1 MATRHQIYLISDST
15 GETID
20 RIFMALKAQFVNF
33 EYEVHQFS
41 FTRTENQINKI
52 LQKAKKNTDSIILY
66 TIVDSKLA
74 KFLAQESKKNKIPC
88 FGLLGDLIL
97 NFSKLINQK
106 ASHIPS
112 GQHVLDEEYYERVEA
127 IQFTM
132 NHDDGNMTRD
142 VSKSDIVLLGVS
154 RTSKTPT
161 SIYLANRGYK
171 TSNIPLIDDGSI
183 PDYLIKNPASICVV
197 GLTTEPKRLHDLR
210 RNRMTSIKEEESTEY
225 TNLEKIIKEVEKAKK
240 TFKKFNWPIIDVTR
254 KSVEETAASVIKIYE
269 IKKKNE

>member
-1 MATRHQIYLISDST
+1 MTAKHHIYLISDST

-20 RIFMALKAQFVNF
+20 RIFIALKAQFKNF
-33 EYEVHQFS
+33 KYEVHQFS

-52 LQKAKKNTDSIILY
+52 LDLINKDNNPIILY

-74 KFLAQESKKNKIPC
+74 KFLGTKAKDKNIPC
-88 FGLLGDLIL
+88 FGVLGELIL
-97 NFSKLINQK
+97 NFSKLLNQQ

-132 NHDDGNMTRD
+132 NHDDGNMLTD
-142 VSKSDIVLLGVS
+142 IEKSDIILLGVS

-171 TSNIPLIDDGSI
+171 TSNIPLVNENSI
-183 PDYLIKNPASICVV
+183 PEYLKKNPSSICVV
-197 GLTTEPKRLHDLR
+197 GLTTEPQRLHDLR
-210 RNRMTSIKEEESTEY
+210 KNRMTSIREKENIEY
-225 TNLEKIIKEVEKAKK
+225 INPEKITKEVEDAKK
-240 TFKKFNWPIIDVTR
+240 TFKKYNWPMIDVTR

-269 IKKKNE
+269 ITKKNV